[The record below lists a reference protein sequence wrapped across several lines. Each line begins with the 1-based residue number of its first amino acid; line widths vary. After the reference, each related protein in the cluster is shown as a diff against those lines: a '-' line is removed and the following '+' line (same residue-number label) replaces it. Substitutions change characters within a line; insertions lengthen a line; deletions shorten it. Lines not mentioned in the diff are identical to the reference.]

1 MYNISGSCVREGTHT
16 PIFLGKEV
24 FPMTEEKLLAELRAL
39 LLEVLPDADV
49 SKMTADS
56 DFKKD
61 LELDSLNMVMLAVAI
76 ENRYGFRFDAAPRM
90 DTVADLIAYVM
101 PRIATAQGSDG
112 KAKEERKTTF
122 VTTDAAAADTPKVTA
137 DGMSAHPDI
146 PDDESPAVRL
156 VRSAKIIHIVV
167 SALLLL
173 SGVFI
178 SIWGEYPVLVK
189 WVAGAVFILM
199 GGASM
204 LGYFCN
210 DLYRLAFN
218 HDLAIGAFS
227 IIFGGMCWLLPN
239 EVMLLTYAVCIYV
252 ILDGFTK
259 LQTAIEAKDFGM
271 ERWRVMLL
279 TAIVVVGMG
288 LVAFIILIC
297 NQRADLLMGLALAV
311 DGAENIWNTVYTVKV
326 KAAIPHR

>member
-1 MYNISGSCVREGTHT
+1 
-16 PIFLGKEV
+16 
-24 FPMTEEKLLAELRAL
+24 MTEEKLLGELKDL
-39 LLEVLPDADV
+39 LLEVIPDIDL
-49 SKMTADS
+49 SEMTTAS
-56 DFKKD
+56 DLKND
-61 LELDSLNMVMLAVAI
+61 LGLDSLNMVMLAVAI
-76 ENRYGFRFDAAPRM
+76 ENRYGFRFDAAPKM
-90 DTVADLIAYVM
+90 DTVGDLVAYVM
-101 PRIATAQGSDG
+101 PRIAGTEKGAAG
-112 KAKEERKTTF
+112 KAGDDEKKKTPY
-122 VTTDAAAADTPKVTA
+122 VTTDAVADTPKATA
-137 DGMSAHPDI
+137 DDASARSGVA
-146 PDDESPAVRL
+146 DDESPAVRL
-156 VRSAKIIHIVV
+156 VRSAKTIHIIV

-178 SIWGEYPVLVK
+178 SIWGQYPALVK

-227 IIFGGMCWLLPN
+227 IIFGGMCWLLPD

-259 LQTAIEAKDFGM
+259 LQIAIEAKDFGM

-288 LVAFIILIC
+288 IVAFIILISKR
-297 NQRADLLMGLALAV
+297 QADLLMGLALAV

-326 KAAIPHR
+326 KAGISHR

>member
-1 MYNISGSCVREGTHT
+1 
-16 PIFLGKEV
+16 
-24 FPMTEEKLLAELRAL
+24 MTEEKLLAELKEL
-39 LLEVLPDADV
+39 LLEVMPDADA
-49 SKMTADS
+49 SKMTAAS

-61 LELDSLNMVMLAVAI
+61 LGLDSLNMVMLAVAI
-76 ENRYGFRFDAAPRM
+76 ENRYGFRFEATPKM
-90 DTVADLIAYVM
+90 DTVADLIAYIT
-101 PRIATAQGSDG
+101 PHIPSAAPGPEPQSGSTAAAPAAASVSVSSRP
-112 KAKEERKTTF
+112 A
-122 VTTDAAAADTPKVTA
+122 VSDAAARDADEET
-137 DGMSAHPDI
+137 
-146 PDDESPAVRL
+146 PAVRL
-156 VRSAKIIHIVV
+156 VRSAKIIHIIV

-178 SIWGEYPVLVK
+178 SIWGEYFDIVK

-227 IIFGGMCWLLPN
+227 IIFGGMCWLLPS

-259 LQTAIEAKDFGM
+259 LQIAIEAKDFGM

-326 KAAIPHR
+326 KAGIPRN